1 MAASIALFPTQVQHA
16 ADNPSTIAGRLWD
29 DTGAVV
35 VEDGAAPIEDRRVAA
50 AGVAG
55 APQEPPAAP
64 SELLAYDDAVASA
77 TFLSW
82 RDNASNETTYIVE
95 RSVLGLDGPWDALA
109 TVPTAEV
116 CRVPPTTCWY
126 FDYDIEQDGD
136 YWYRVAA
143 VNDVGQSAYSNP
155 AQAGPQPGPQP
166 QGQVR
171 GVVFYDRDEDG
182 MLDPTEEGLPH
193 RTVLLKQDGERRE
206 STSTGTDGTFT
217 LEAAPGRYDLIVE
230 LDEQL
235 GGCVDTLF
243 SFDPLGGSFCVGVS
257 LPWTATTADV
267 IPVTVADE
275 ETVAIN
281 VGARPTD
288 AAVIVGRV
296 ALETERAPSGARIE
310 ALVNDRVCGTSTVV
324 ADSEVD
330 YVITVL
336 GEREREGC
344 ASRGAIVSF
353 RVGGVPATE
362 TASWVPYAEVANFLQ
377 IDFHNLTAM
386 EHHAWYWMEVPAV
399 GLPADGTP
407 VQAMVGD
414 TICGET
420 VLRTSE
426 GLPVYADPAI
436 AGFSK
441 LIVPSDELAS
451 GCGHDGATVT
461 VRAGDTVIA
470 SMAWKPGLQA
480 IDAAPPVMLPK
491 TGSAGSDGRS
501 LPWLWPVGLGMIGV
515 LAVGAGALVRWQG
528 KGRELRSRWRS

>member
-1 MAASIALFPTQVQHA
+1 MLALAASIALFPTQVQHA
-16 ADNPSTIAGRLWD
+16 ADNPSTIA
-29 DTGAVV
+29 
-35 VEDGAAPIEDRRVAA
+35 
-50 AGVAG
+50 VAG
-55 APQEPPAAP
+55 AQEEPPAAP

-95 RSVLGLDGPWDALA
+95 RSVVGLDGPWDALA

-126 FDYDIEQDGD
+126 FDYDIEQEGD

-143 VNDVGQSAYSNP
+143 VNESGQSPYSNF
-155 AQAGPQPGPQP
+155 AQAGPQPRP
-166 QGQVR
+166 GQVR
-171 GVVFYDRDEDG
+171 GVVFHDRDEDG
-182 MLDPTEEGLPH
+182 VLDPEEEGLPH
-193 RTVLLKQDGERRE
+193 RAVLLNQDGERRE
-206 STSTGTDGTFT
+206 STSTGADGTFT
-217 LEAAPGRYDLIVE
+217 LEAAPGSYDLTVE
-230 LDEQL
+230 LDQRQ
-235 GGCVDTLF
+235 GGCVDTFF
-243 SFDPLGGSFCVGVS
+243 SFYPLGGSFCVGAP
-257 LPWTATTADV
+257 LPWTATTPYV
-267 IPVTVADE
+267 IPVTVEDE
-275 ETVAIN
+275 ETVAIS

-288 AAVIVGRV
+288 AAVIVGRA
-296 ALETERAPSGARIE
+296 ALETERAPPGTRIE
-310 ALVNDRVCGTSTVV
+310 ALVNDRVCGTSTVL

-330 YVITVL
+330 YVINVL

-344 ASRGAIVSF
+344 ASRGDVVSF

-386 EHHAWYWMEVPAV
+386 EHHAWYWMEVPAA

-426 GLPVYADPAI
+426 GLSVYADPPS
-436 AGFSK
+436 AGFSE
-441 LIVPSDELAS
+441 LIVPSDKLAS

-461 VRAGDTVIA
+461 VRSGDTVIA

-480 IDAAPPVMLPK
+480 IDAALPVMVPN
-491 TGSAGSDGRS
+491 TGSAGSDGR
-501 LPWLWPVGLGMIGV
+501 LLLWLWPVGLGTIGV
-515 LAVGAGALVRWQG
+515 LAVGAGALVRRQG
-528 KGRELRSRWRS
+528 KGRELRSRRRS